1 MPLINDTGLNDFYDV
16 PDLQKEEATT
26 PSFADTSAAAFHQEN
41 DIVNVVEMMTAPK
54 FKPVVG
60 FDLMKEAKA
69 RNLDPADYTQALSSD
84 QLDFL
89 SQKRKREDHDREIL
103 AASGWSGTGMSILAG
118 LISPTTFIPFLGEA
132 GTGMKAIGLGALNVA
147 AGAGA
152 QEAVLLGNQETRT
165 TGEAAVSIGASLIL
179 GGILGGVAHTA
190 SKSVLDKIAHDMV
203 NTPRVTP
210 ISGPIPSVGDAG
222 AKEADHLL
230 EDAGGLV
237 KGFGADKLAYLSPI
251 TRNFQQWNA
260 PAFMKDLGG
269 SAQTRK
275 MTAGFSQA
283 GLSLE
288 GNNKWVTAVAGGN
301 VEDLKRTYAAVS
313 YAGSKAL
320 ENNYVEYILGEKAG
334 GLFKKS
340 RAVIAGARRPDG
352 KLTYAEYKRQVAL
365 DIWSNFTNEG
375 VPAAVRKAS
384 KDLDENVYK
393 KLYEEGVKAKLFT
406 GKEKTVGDENYAN
419 RVYNHEVIMRRH
431 NEFVDILAKNFE
443 KQLGKTY
450 NERLEKLRDGMRRDQ
465 NAIDDA
471 QLPLEQAQK
480 LRDDMLKEQVNLE
493 GSTNP
498 EIIKG
503 AKQLKKNAADVKKLK
518 LELDNLNA
526 LKFNGADLAGRAQ
539 RQTRVAEIEAALKA
553 KALENEGLQK
563 GLGEGLDQ
571 YRKAATEIRRRLSN
585 LQKAHSVQDV
595 KMGKK
600 LDKIVANEDAQV
612 KTILRAQQQLQKFVD
627 ALKTGSPKKIEAALK
642 KLQDSFAEHAKQY
655 DKYEQKLYQLEDEGT
670 GAATGSKT
678 ATGEDPALR
687 ITDRMD
693 SLAGRM
699 DKMSAKI
706 EELQQ
711 HDPAEW
717 ATEIKQMMSDLAQ
730 THAKINE
737 KRVLRNE
744 KLWKSVENLSPEAR
758 AKRLEAMKLKATLRR
773 TKFSEGYATKT
784 EGNVLEGNADFS
796 KYARDRAKDVVDKIQ
811 GNNRRLAYSD
821 LIKEKRGPELA
832 RVLNIPSAQIA
843 DFLETDAEK
852 MVAIYTRTLGADLS
866 IAKVFGTPDAAED
879 FIKLNDERHAMLD
892 HIKTLK
898 DKDGNPLSK
907 EEQEKLQYKTN
918 AFYDDAKKNIEVLIE
933 RAKGTRSIPKD
944 PTSWSARGAKTAM
957 ELNFMRLIGGAVVN
971 SVADPARLVMK
982 YGLTRTFR
990 DGFFPLVRAFK
1001 EIRMSQREAL
1011 LAGVGLDPVLHSRAF
1026 AFGDIFDD
1034 AHRGTVIERGLHYA
1048 STKMGAIALFDYWT
1062 SAMKQLS
1069 AGVANAKFMDSI
1081 ALLMEGGGSAKEI
1094 EKAQR
1099 FLARNNIDE
1108 ELAQTIWK
1116 EVTNG
1121 TGGGKVNG
1129 VWLPNTEA
1137 WNIADPAV
1145 ARAQQA
1151 YRAALGGEVDST
1163 IITPG
1168 FERPNWVDSSIPA
1181 RLVAQFR
1188 SFGLS
1193 STQKTL
1199 MAGLQEHDA
1208 AFLNGAMVSLAL
1220 GAVSYYL
1227 WAVAAGGKSYDE
1239 MNAALHDL
1247 DGEGWRK
1254 FADEAISRS
1263 GLTGVF
1269 DEVQRAAQKVPL
1281 IKKYASF
1288 SGKGST
1294 RRGGS
1299 GLLGE
1304 TLGPSFDLLGKAY
1317 DLGTEA
1323 DQPTKATLHKLRQM
1337 LPFQN
1342 VFYLRR
1348 LLDLVEAAAGQ
1359 NLPERRGK

>member
-1 MPLINDTGLNDFYDV
+1 MPLINDTGLTSFHDMPDVTPPEAPEPSLNDTF
-16 PDLQKEEATT
+16 Q
-26 PSFADTSAAAFHQEN
+26 AAFHQEN
-41 DIVNVVEMMTAPK
+41 DIVNVAEMMMAPK
-54 FKPVVG
+54 FKPQYG

-69 RNLDPADYTQALSSD
+69 RDLDPADYTQALSSD

-89 SQKRKREDHDREIL
+89 AQKRKNEDHNREIL

-118 LISPTTFIPFLGEA
+118 LISPTTFIPFMGA
-132 GTGMKAIGLGALNVA
+132 GGTGLKAVGLGALSVA

-152 QEAVLLGNQETRT
+152 QEAVLLSNQETRT
-165 TGEAAVSIGASLIL
+165 KGEAAFSVGASLIL
-179 GGILGGVAHTA
+179 GGILGAAAHTVN
-190 SKSVLDKIAHDMV
+190 KSVLDKIAHDMV
-203 NTPRVTP
+203 NVPRTTP
-210 ISGPIPSVGDAG
+210 ISKPIPSVGDAG
-222 AKEADHLL
+222 AKEADQIL

-237 KGFGADKLAYLSPI
+237 KGWGADKLAFLSPI

-260 PAFMKDLGG
+260 PAFMKELGG

-283 GLSLE
+283 GLTLE
-288 GNNKWVTAVAGGN
+288 GNDKWVTAVAGGN

-313 YAGSKAL
+313 YAGSKIL
-320 ENNYVEYILGEKAG
+320 EDGYVGYILGEKAG
-334 GLFKKS
+334 GVFKKE
-340 RAVIAGARRPDG
+340 RAVLAGARRPDG
-352 KLTYAEYKRQVAL
+352 KLTYAEFKRQVAL
-365 DIWSNFTNEG
+365 DIWSNFSKEG
-375 VPAAVRKAS
+375 VPDVVRKAA
-384 KDLDENVYK
+384 KDIDTHVYQ
-393 KLYEEGVKAKLFT
+393 KLYDEGVKAKIFT

-419 RVYNHEVIMRRH
+419 RVYNHEIIARRH

-443 KQLGKTY
+443 KQMGKTY
-450 NERLEKLRDGMRRDQ
+450 NERLAKLREGMARDQ
-465 NAIDDA
+465 AAIEDA
-471 QLPLEQAQK
+471 QLPLEEAKK
-480 LRDDMLKEQVNLE
+480 LRDEMLKGQVDLE
-493 GSTNP
+493 ANTNP
-498 EIIKG
+498 EVIK
-503 AKQLKKNAADVKKLK
+503 AVKQLKASAKEVKALK
-518 LELDNLNA
+518 QELDNLNA

-553 KALENEGLQK
+553 KALESEGLQK
-563 GLGEGLDQ
+563 GLGEGLEQ
-571 YRKAATEIRRRLSN
+571 YQKAAREIRRRLSN

-595 KMGKK
+595 RMQKK

-627 ALKTGSPKKIEAALK
+627 ALKTGSPKKIEAALT
-642 KLQDSFAEHAKQY
+642 KLKDSFAEHAKQF
-655 DKYEQKLYQLEDEGT
+655 DALEQRIFKMEEEGT
-670 GAATGSKT
+670 GAEVGSKAADGT
-678 ATGEDPALR
+678 DPAIR

-699 DKMSAKI
+699 DKMAAKI

-711 HDPAEW
+711 HNSAEW
-717 ATEIKQMMSDLAQ
+717 EAEVKQMMYDLAD

-758 AKRLEAMKLKATLRR
+758 AKKLEAMKLKASERK
-773 TKFSEGYATKT
+773 TKFTERYATKT

-796 KYARDRAKDVVDKIQ
+796 KYARDRAKETVDAIQ

-821 LIKEKRGPELA
+821 LIREKRGPELA
-832 RVLNIPSAQIA
+832 RVLNIPSEEIA

-852 MVAIYTRTLGADLS
+852 MLAIYTRTLGADLS
-866 IAKVFGTPDAAED
+866 IAKVFGTPDAKED
-879 FIKLNDERHAMLD
+879 FLKLNDERHQMLE
-892 HIKTLK
+892 HVMTLK
-898 DKDGNPLSK
+898 DKEGNPLPK
-907 EEQEKLQYKTN
+907 EEQEKLQRKTN
-918 AFYDDAKKNIEVLIE
+918 DFYDDAKKNIEVLIE

-971 SVADPARLVMK
+971 SIADPARIVMK
-982 YGLTRTFR
+982 YGLSRTFR
-990 DGFFPLVRAFK
+990 HGFLPYLTAFK
-1001 EIRMSQREAL
+1001 ELRMSQREAL
-1011 LAGVGLDPVLHSRAF
+1011 VSGVALDPVLHSRAF

-1034 AHRGTVIERGLHYA
+1034 AHRGTVIERGIHYA

-1062 SAMKQLS
+1062 AAMKQVA
-1069 AGVANAKFMDSI
+1069 AGVANAKFLDNI
-1081 ALLMEGGGSAKEI
+1081 ALLMEGKGTAEEI
-1094 EKAQR
+1094 QKAQR

-1121 TGGGKVNG
+1121 VGGGKVNG
-1129 VWLPNTEA
+1129 VWLPNTA
-1137 WNIADPAV
+1137 DWNVADPAV

-1220 GAVSYYL
+1220 GAFSYYL
-1227 WAVAAGGKSYDE
+1227 WAVAAGGKSYEE
-1239 MNAALHDL
+1239 MNNALHDL
-1247 DGEGWRK
+1247 NGKGWEK

-1269 DEVQRAAQKVPL
+1269 DEVQRTAQKVPL

-1288 SGKGST
+1288 SGRGST
-1294 RRGGS
+1294 RRGGA
-1299 GLLGE
+1299 GLMGE
-1304 TLGPSFDLLGKAY
+1304 ALGPSFDLLGKAM
-1317 DLGTEA
+1317 DIGTEM
-1323 DQPTKATLHKLRQM
+1323 DEPTKATLHKVRQM

-1342 VFYLRR
+1342 VFYLRQ
-1348 LLDLVEAAAGQ
+1348 LLDLVENAAGQ